1 VSTNKSD
8 HLYDDPI
15 PAELEAAIGDYSR
28 WNKQQI
34 ESEQAQSTITVPL
47 YQYTGWS
54 GLCGIIE
61 SQSVWFT
68 DYRHLNDPSELVHG
82 VMVAHEV
89 LAALAQ
95 GADRR
100 VGLFL
105 QMVGDL
111 LVPENF
117 VGNLDFFTAS
127 FSKQRDDLGQWRAYG
142 ENGRGFA
149 LGLAPKMFE
158 VADGTGLQ
166 ANEMSFVGPVLYDRQ
181 EIFRQEIFARHK
193 RAIAAA
199 SSIFL
204 AAAEAHAGLLQDKN
218 VGMPFMR
225 RMANELIASPLIWN
239 CMTSKHVAYENEREV
254 RLVLMG
260 QTSNLSPYV
269 KTRLRGSE
277 TVPYI
282 AHPFR
287 IRETGAIHEIVVG
300 PAAAADAEEQVERM
314 LTSHGVAP
322 SVPITRSEIPYRG

>member
-1 VSTNKSD
+1 
-8 HLYDDPI
+8 
-15 PAELEAAIGDYSR
+15 
-28 WNKQQI
+28 
-34 ESEQAQSTITVPL
+34 
-47 YQYTGWS
+47 
-54 GLCGIIE
+54 
-61 SQSVWFT
+61 
-68 DYRHLNDPSELVHG
+68 
-82 VMVAHEV
+82 
-89 LAALAQ
+89 
-95 GADRR
+95 
-100 VGLFL
+100 
-105 QMVGDL
+105 MVGDL
-111 LVPENF
+111 LVPKNF

-127 FSKQRDDLGQWRAYG
+127 FSNQRDDLGQWRAYG

-166 ANEMSFVGPVLYDRQ
+166 ANEMSFVGQVLYD
-181 EIFRQEIFARHK
+181 RQEIFARHK

-204 AAAEAHAGLLQDKN
+204 AAAEAHAGLLQDKAGLLQDKN